1 MLMMNKSTNA
11 IALEQWESKTLGDI
25 VERIVGGG
33 TPSRN
38 NKSFWGK
45 TIPWATVKDFAT
57 FNPYQTQECITLVGL
72 RNSSSNLIPSG
83 TLITSTRMALGKAVV
98 YEVDVAINQDLKAL
112 FLKNSVNVKYLTQW
126 FKFFGTE
133 IDALGSGST
142 VKGISL
148 TELRGLPFQA
158 PPLSEQTTIADTLT
172 DVDALLDSLDRIIA
186 KKRDLKQA
194 AMQQLLTG
202 QTRLPGFSGKWEVKR
217 LGDVATFYKGKGL
230 PKSSLTYDG
239 VDPCIHYG
247 ELFTHYAEAVGEIT
261 SRTNGAKDSFR
272 SIANDVLMPTSD
284 VTPSGLAKAS
294 CVNVD
299 GIILGGDILVIRSN
313 RILVLGAFLSYVIR
327 REEDQVLRLV
337 SGSTVYHLYGSDMK
351 KFKFWLPSLSEQTA
365 IATVLADMDNELKT
379 LESRLAKTRKL
390 KQGMMHELLTGRTR
404 LV

>member
-57 FNPYQTQECITLVGL
+57 FNPYQTQECIPLVGL

-202 QTRLPGFSGKWEVKR
+202 QTRLPGFSGEWKVKR
-217 LGDVATFYKGKGL
+217 LGDLAQMGSGGTPPSSVASY
-230 PKSSLTYDG
+230 YDG
-239 VDPCIHYG
+239 NIPWVSIADMTKGGKLINSTDRNISADGFANSAAQMFPVGTILYAMYASLG
-247 ELFTHYAEAVGEIT
+247 ECSIAGISLCSSQAILGIKPNEKLVGE
-261 SRTNGAKDSFR
+261 
-272 SIANDVLMPTSD
+272 
-284 VTPSGLAKAS
+284 
-294 CVNVD
+294 
-299 GIILGGDILVIRSN
+299 
-313 RILVLGAFLSYVIR
+313 FLYYF
-327 REEDQVLRLV
+327 LV
-337 SGSTVYHLYGSDMK
+337 SLKPMVKTLGQQGTQSNLNKGMVQG
-351 KFKFWLPSLSEQTA
+351 FKVSLPVISEQRAIVSVLKEMDAELTA
-365 IATVLADMDNELKT
+365 LEQRRDKTTV
-379 LESRLAKTRKL
+379 L
-390 KQGMMHELLTGRTR
+390 KQGMMQELLTGRTR